1 MLVFNLKLK
10 KMKNKILKSSF
21 GAILVALLTVSSSC
35 QKDYLEKQPLSDYLS
50 SNFYNNEGA
59 IAQGANGCYQL
70 LKMNHFTTSSIPLS
84 VLWDMYTPFGI
95 ERADNSSIG
104 VGNIDLRTTYSI
116 ESTYANLYTSV
127 ARCNSV
133 LTGAAPYYDGL
144 NDKAKQ
150 YLSEVKVLRAHYNIQ
165 LISLFGDIAYFDKPV
180 TADQIKNLAR
190 TPWQTAVDAVI
201 KDLDDAAVNLPWIA
215 TEYGRVDKSV
225 AFGLKARI
233 ALYAASWNKF
243 GFGRDAVKDPAKASL
258 YFKIAADA
266 AKKVIDESGRSLA
279 NNYNDLFTR
288 VGQLRPDVKRETML
302 FMVFSDFGDKNYHYM
317 SAGEQVRMIGQ
328 SGRFPTQQLV
338 DTYETSNGKRID
350 QAGSGYNPKTPF
362 INRDPRLKYSIY
374 TQGDTIIGNT
384 GNNKL
389 KFLMQVYNPLTTS
402 FDAQNNPKLVD
413 NADYKGAVAPYGYVQ
428 SGVGFAWKKYNN
440 FDDESTFSA
449 TYNIQI
455 MRYAE
460 ILLTYA
466 EAKVE
471 LGEMDAT
478 VTDAID
484 KVRARVGMPGIITS
498 DPSRI
503 GNQNKM
509 RQIVRRERKVE
520 LIKESLYFF
529 DMRRWRI
536 GGLQNAEPTY
546 GYPLAT
552 GVNTSTNTYPNGY
565 DQVTS
570 DMVPSYGGSGSDRDL
585 NDIASY
591 AAYASKLRSRDKNRM
606 WDEKFYVWPIP
617 QTELNKQPT
626 LGQNLGYGN

>member
-1 MLVFNLKLK
+1 
-10 KMKNKILKSSF
+10 MKNTILKSSF
-21 GAILVALLTVSSSC
+21 VAVTVALLTVSSSC
-35 QKDYLEKQPLSDYLS
+35 QKNYLDKQPLSDYLS

-70 LKMNHFTTSSIPLS
+70 LKMNHYGSSTIPLS

-104 VGNIDLRTTYSI
+104 VGSIDLRSNYAV
-116 ESTYANLYTSV
+116 ELTYANLYTSV

-133 LTGAAPYYDGL
+133 LSGASPYYNEL
-144 NDKAKQ
+144 SDKAKQ

-165 LISLFGDIAYFDKPV
+165 LVSLFGDVAYFEKPV
-180 TADQIKNLAR
+180 TADQLKEINR
-190 TPWQTAVDAVI
+190 TKWQAAVDLI
-201 KDLDDAAVNLPWIA
+201 ISDLDDATTNLPWIA

-225 AFGLKARI
+225 AYGLKARI
-233 ALYAASWNKF
+233 ALYAASWSKF
-243 GFGRDAVKDPAKASL
+243 GFGRDAVTDQAKATS
-258 YFKIAADA
+258 YFKIAATA
-266 AKKVIDESGRSLA
+266 AKKVMDESGRSLA

-288 VGQLRPDVKRETML
+288 VGQLRPDVKKETMM

-350 QAGSGYNPKTPF
+350 QVGSGYNPKTPF
-362 INRDPRLKYSIY
+362 DNRDPRLKYTIY
-374 TQGDTIIGNT
+374 TQHDTIIGNT
-384 GNNKL
+384 GSNKR
-389 KFLMQVYNPLTTS
+389 KFLMEVYNPLTKS
-402 FDAQNNPKLVD
+402 FNPQGNVTLID
-413 NADYKGAVAPYGYVQ
+413 NADYKGSVAPYGYVQ
-428 SGVGFAWKKYNN
+428 SGVGFAWRKYNH

-449 TYNIQI
+449 TYNIMI

-466 EAKVE
+466 EAKIE
-471 LGEMDAT
+471 LGELDAT
-478 VTDAID
+478 VVDAID
-484 KVRARVGMPGIITS
+484 KVRARVGMPGILTS
-498 DPSRI
+498 DPSRA
-503 GNQNKM
+503 GNQVKM

-536 GGLQNAEPTY
+536 GAIQNAEPTY

-552 GVNTSTNTYPNGY
+552 GVNPATNTYPDGY
-565 DQVTS
+565 TQATP
-570 DMVPSYGGSGSDRDL
+570 DMVPSYGGSGSERDL
-585 NDIASY
+585 NDVASY
-591 AAYASKLRSRDKNRM
+591 AAYGSKLRSRDKDRK
-606 WDEKFYVWPIP
+606 WEDKFYVWPIP
-617 QTELNKQPT
+617 QTELNKQPS